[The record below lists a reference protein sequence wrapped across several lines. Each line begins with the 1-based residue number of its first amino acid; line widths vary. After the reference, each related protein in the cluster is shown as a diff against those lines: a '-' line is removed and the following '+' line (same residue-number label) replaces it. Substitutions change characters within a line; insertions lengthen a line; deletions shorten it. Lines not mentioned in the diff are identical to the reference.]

1 MTETLLASPA
11 PVAVIRGRAARR
23 RPPLGLMAVSLGVA
37 LVFAAPLGYLF
48 VGGIGSF
55 DARWDALRNEHILD
69 PTVRTLVLAFLVSGS
84 CSIVGTAL
92 AWVVTRTDVPGRR
105 VLRVLL
111 ALPLVI
117 PSYVGAFSFV
127 AAFGPGGWFEE
138 SWGVGS
144 PERIQGL
151 WPSVYVLTALS
162 FPLVYL
168 PVFAR
173 LLTLPASFE
182 ESARSLGCGSVKTF
196 AVVVFPQIRAAI
208 SAGALLVFLYTVSE
222 FGAVSIL
229 RYDTL
234 TVRAY
239 SSALAPDTSLAIA
252 SVLAV
257 IALTVVI
264 FERRASGRSRLFAS
278 VPSGR
283 RSLQVPLRWWKVP
296 VLVGVSIVVVLTLIM
311 PIAVL
316 IRWAFLVGGNN
327 AGFTDLMTPA
337 RNTAVAG
344 VIAAIV
350 TVVIVLPTGY
360 LTARYRGVSAS
371 TSNALIVAGFGIP
384 GLVSAL
390 ALVRWVRESPDVLFN
405 ALYQS
410 FALLVIAYAIHFGA
424 QALRTAQVAVAAVPR
439 RLEDAARS
447 LGSGPV
453 RRFSR
458 VDLPLTLPGLAAG
471 GGLVMLSVMK
481 ELPATLL
488 LAPTGFRTLATRI
501 WSTSSEGFYARAGLA
516 SLVLVA
522 VSAVFTWFLTIRRME
537 VAA

>member
-1 MTETLLASPA
+1 MTETLLADPA
-11 PVAVIRGRAARR
+11 PAMPVAGRPVRR
-23 RPPLGLMAVSLGVA
+23 RPPVALVLVSLAVA
-37 LVFAAPLGYLF
+37 VVFAAPLAYLF
-48 VGGIGSF
+48 VGDLGAF
-55 DARWDALRNEHILD
+55 DARVDALGSEQIFD
-69 PTVRTLVLAFLVSGS
+69 PLVRTIVLATIVSLA
-84 CSIVGTAL
+84 CAVLGTVL
-92 AWVVTRTDVPGRR
+92 AWLVTRTDLPGRAVWR
-105 VLRVLL
+105 VLF

-117 PSYVGAFSFV
+117 PSYVGAFAFV
-127 AAFGPGGWFEE
+127 AALGPGGWFQ
-138 SWGVGS
+138 SSFGIGA
-144 PERIQGL
+144 PDRIEGL
-151 WPSVYVLTALS
+151 WPSVIVLTSLS

-173 LLTLPASFE
+173 LLALPASLE
-182 ESARSLGCGSVKTF
+182 ESARSLGRGPISTF
-196 AVVVFPQIRAAI
+196 VFVVLPQIRSAV

-239 SSALAPDTSLAIA
+239 SAKLAPDTSLAIA

-257 IALTVVI
+257 IALTVVVL
-264 FERRASGRSRLFAS
+264 ERRAAGRSRPFTALA
-278 VPSGR
+278 GGK
-283 RSLQVPLRWWKVP
+283 RSLQTPLGWWKAP
-296 VLVGVSIVVVLTLIM
+296 VFILAASVVALTLVV

-316 IRWAFLVGGNN
+316 FRWAFLVGADN
-327 AGFTDLMTPA
+327 AGFGGLIEPA
-337 RNTAVAG
+337 RNTALAG
-344 VIAAIV
+344 VAAAV
-350 TVVIVLPTGY
+350 FTVVLVLPTGY
-360 LTARYRGVSAS
+360 LTARYRGWSAS

-390 ALVRWVRESPDVLFN
+390 ALVRWVRESPDMVFD

-410 FALLVIAYAIHFGA
+410 FALLVLAYAIHFGA
-424 QALRTAQVAVAAVPR
+424 QALRTAQVAIAAVPN

-453 RRFSR
+453 RRFTR

-488 LAPTGFRTLATRI
+488 LAPTGFGTLATRI
-501 WSTSSEGFYARAGLA
+501 WSTTSEGFYARAGLA

-522 VSAVFTWFLTIRRME
+522 ISAVFTWFLTIRRMD
-537 VAA
+537 VAT